1 MEPVRHPSTGWY
13 WIAAG
18 LALVGVLG
26 AIALCAVGYVQLQD
40 RLEALPRTDVP
51 GTVTVDVDGPQGV
64 TIFYE
69 DPTQGGFVARAGDAN
84 TLRFSPVDLAVTGPD
99 GASLDA
105 APYAADLRLHAG
117 SRVAVALATFDAPSA
132 GTYTIDV
139 TGDVPS
145 NVRVSAGDV
154 VDGGL
159 VAYLVVAIAL
169 FLLAAAAAVA
179 MAVVTAVKRSRTPRT
194 PAPRDR
200 TLTPA

>member
-1 MEPVRHPSTGWY
+1 MEPIRHPSAAWY

-26 AIALCAVGYVQLQD
+26 AIALAAVGYVQLQD

-51 GTVTVDVDGPQGV
+51 GTVTVAVDGPQGV

-69 DPTQGGFVARAGDAN
+69 DPSRGGFVAQASGTS
-84 TLRFSPVDLAVTGPD
+84 TLRFSPVDLVVTGPS
-99 GASLDA
+99 GTTVAT
-105 APYAADLRLHAG
+105 APYAADLRFDVG
-117 SRVAVALATFDAPSA
+117 SRVATALATFDAPSA

-139 TGDVPS
+139 TGDVPAD
-145 NVRVSAGDV
+145 VRVSAGDV
-154 VDGGL
+154 VDAGL
-159 VAYLVVAIAL
+159 VAYLVVAVAL
-169 FLLAAAAAVA
+169 FLLATATAVA
-179 MAVVTAVKRSRTPRT
+179 MAVVTAVKRSRTPAT

>member
-26 AIALCAVGYVQLQD
+26 AIALGAVGYVQLQD

-64 TIFYE
+64 TVFYE

-99 GASLDA
+99 GA
-105 APYAADLRLHAG
+105 
-117 SRVAVALATFDAPSA
+117 
-132 GTYTIDV
+132 
-139 TGDVPS
+139 
-145 NVRVSAGDV
+145 
-154 VDGGL
+154 
-159 VAYLVVAIAL
+159 
-169 FLLAAAAAVA
+169 
-179 MAVVTAVKRSRTPRT
+179 TPRHDAVRRR
-194 PAPRDR
+194 PAPARRFAGRGGTGHLRRPVGGDLHDR
-200 TLTPA
+200 RHR